1 MIKYMDTLLQDI
13 KKDFYRYRNG
23 IVAESLRKLYDPD
36 VLIFG
41 LTVPQLM
48 EIARK
53 YPKDLNLG
61 LQLWKDKKTRESRLL
76 ALYLIPVALL
86 EKETAREMFL
96 DIRNFEE
103 ADFLTFRILR
113 NTSYSEELY
122 NDLCKENLFD
132 PNLKYGLTMFK
143 KNLDMVKPV

>member
-53 YPKDLNLG
+53 YPKDLKLG

-96 DIRNFEE
+96 DIRNFE
-103 ADFLTFRILR
+103 
-113 NTSYSEELY
+113 
-122 NDLCKENLFD
+122 
-132 PNLKYGLTMFK
+132 
-143 KNLDMVKPV
+143 

>member
-1 MIKYMDTLLQDI
+1 MDTLLQDI

-53 YPKDLNLG
+53 YPKDLKLG

-132 PNLKYGLTMFK
+132 PKLKYGLTMFK

>member
-122 NDLCKENLFD
+122 NDLCKKNLYD

>member
-1 MIKYMDTLLQDI
+1 MDTLLQDI

-53 YPKDLNLG
+53 YPKDLKLG

-96 DIRNFEE
+96 DIRNSEE
-103 ADFLTFRILR
+103 ADFLAFRILR
-113 NTSYSEELY
+113 NTRYSEELY
-122 NDLCKENLFD
+122 NELCKENLFD
-132 PNLKYGLTMFK
+132 PKLKYGLTMFK
-143 KNLDMVKPV
+143 RNLDMVKPV

>member
-53 YPKDLNLG
+53 YPKDLKLG